1 MRFHAGAKI
10 SKFRLQIYRG
20 GVEYISVKNVRTR
33 HFYLSRRIERMKT
46 RQQALMRQLQLF
58 DDSYEVYFVLP
69 SGKYEHDPSRV
80 EVVRI
85 TGQEE
90 VSMMVMIN

>member
-1 MRFHAGAKI
+1 
-10 SKFRLQIYRG
+10 
-20 GVEYISVKNVRTR
+20 
-33 HFYLSRRIERMKT
+33 MKT

-69 SGKYEHDPSRV
+69 PEEDENDPSRV

-85 TGQEE
+85 TGQKEATTT
-90 VSMMVMIN
+90 VMIN

>member
-1 MRFHAGAKI
+1 
-10 SKFRLQIYRG
+10 
-20 GVEYISVKNVRTR
+20 
-33 HFYLSRRIERMKT
+33 MKT

-58 DDSYEVYFVLP
+58 DDSYEIYFVLP
-69 SGKYEHDPSRV
+69 QDDDSDPSRM

-90 VSMMVMIN
+90 ASMTVGIN

>member
-1 MRFHAGAKI
+1 
-10 SKFRLQIYRG
+10 
-20 GVEYISVKNVRTR
+20 
-33 HFYLSRRIERMKT
+33 MKT